1 MTQLRSPLQAQVVQ
15 WLVAPGD
22 AVREGDVLVILEAMK
37 MEHEVRSPGDGVVGE
52 RFFAEGETVQ
62 QDEVLLTIA
71 AASAPTP
78 AAPQRGREPQPAPT
92 AVRPDLRRVLEVRGP
107 ASLKV
112 CALLD
117 KPSRRKVPA
126 AVDYIG
132 FSIPDRFVIG
142 YGLDFDQRF
151 RQLPHI
157 AVVTALDEG

>member
-78 AAPQRGREPQPAPT
+78 ALPQRERAQQPAST
-92 AVRPDLRRVLEVRGP
+92 AVRRPRTRRDLPFAAAAARIDPAP
-107 ASLKV
+107 ASDYP
-112 CALLD
+112 CAHA
-117 KPSRRKVPA
+117 RRRRRRTIQSA
-126 AVDYIG
+126 
-132 FSIPDRFVIG
+132 
-142 YGLDFDQRF
+142 
-151 RQLPHI
+151 
-157 AVVTALDEG
+157 

>member
-22 AVREGDVLVILEAMK
+22 AVHAGDVLVILEAMK

-78 AAPQRGREPQPAPT
+78 ALPQRRRE
-92 AVRPDLRRVLEVRGP
+92 
-107 ASLKV
+107 
-112 CALLD
+112 
-117 KPSRRKVPA
+117 
-126 AVDYIG
+126 
-132 FSIPDRFVIG
+132 
-142 YGLDFDQRF
+142 
-151 RQLPHI
+151 
-157 AVVTALDEG
+157 

>member
-92 AVRPDLRRVLEVRGP
+92 AVRPDLRRVLDRRQP
-107 ASLKV
+107 AGNAERVEGGKTRAGCLTHQQ
-112 CALLD
+112 
-117 KPSRRKVPA
+117 PSTPA
-126 AVDYIG
+126 KHAEA
-132 FSIPDRFVIG
+132 
-142 YGLDFDQRF
+142 
-151 RQLPHI
+151 LPHDRLLHLRVRQI
-157 AVVTALDEG
+157 EQKSLGYDGIDRG